1 MSFLLFI
8 YLLNKCQVPAWYLIW
23 ARGYYSKYR
32 FFFLSSQQS
41 LQDHSYPHLLVE
53 ETETQG
59 GERTFP
65 SSDSRALSIQETL
78 TEFLPCLRMGTRG
91 IAGSESHP
99 HLKTL
104 MGYWLYLHISVIPLI
119 VKVPENLVHVVRER
133 LPLPSNCL
141 SQGVAFFLV
150 CRTGPAQGWATRS
163 ISLQSPELPS
173 TERQCVW
180 FVSQAPSHLVHC
192 RVLQWH
198 VQVAAFTGLSCF
210 IRILSLEIQ
219 SSFNS
224 PASAENKWNRNA
236 TPPYKR

>member
-150 CRTGPAQGWATRS
+150 CRTGPAQGWATSKKASCLFFPPHFLGLRWVDFQDYLRS
-163 ISLQSPELPS
+163 PFFSLLL
-173 TERQCVW
+173 R
-180 FVSQAPSHLVHC
+180 
-192 RVLQWH
+192 
-198 VQVAAFTGLSCF
+198 FT
-210 IRILSLEIQ
+210 
-219 SSFNS
+219 
-224 PASAENKWNRNA
+224 K
-236 TPPYKR
+236 